1 MSMTMTLRPRVSEKA
16 YGLSQ
21 VVNTYVIEVPK
32 DANKLTVARAVA
44 AQFKVT
50 VVEVNI
56 SNLKGKAK
64 RTIRKGGR
72 ATAGRDVAVKKAYV
86 KLKAGDTLPIFATED
101 KADEKKP
108 AAKEKK

>member
-32 DANKLTVARAVA
+32 DANKVTVAKAVEV
-44 AQFKVT
+44 QFKVT
-50 VVEVNI
+50 VLEVNI

-72 ATAGRDVAVKKAYV
+72 ATPGKDVDVKKAYV
-86 KLKAGDTLPIFATED
+86 KLKAGDTLPVFATED
-101 KADEKKP
+101 KADEKP
-108 AAKEKK
+108 AKKEKK